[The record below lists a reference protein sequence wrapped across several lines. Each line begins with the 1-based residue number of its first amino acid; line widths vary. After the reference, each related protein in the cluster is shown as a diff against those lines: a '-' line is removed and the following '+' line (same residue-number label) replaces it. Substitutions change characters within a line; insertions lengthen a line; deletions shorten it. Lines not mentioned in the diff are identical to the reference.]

1 MIILRQKFF
10 AKGVRQFKK
19 LRKLQGEFEMNKQI
33 IKDCNAKLDSGTIT
47 KPEEIEEIK
56 RKLKIAE
63 FEYEASANKIIR
75 ENMVLDMRA
84 EKSGL
89 SDNDYLQKIKRKYG
103 SRMGDI
109 ISPQNHRDKRLE
121 LIDERDNL
129 IQQTINSKL
138 TANSEKRLKQKV
150 NHTISPNPILR
161 TEKDVIS
168 YVDNLSEEE
177 IKNMIDSGECV
188 SRDQLKRAFCKLISN
203 TKGSSSFHS
212 SCIKPQNDA
221 ILLPRGSN
229 AAVSMHEGIGHGTR
243 LSGGDVALNPA
254 RNENYLHPNF
264 HIRTEQAANE
274 RVKKVAKEIKIP
286 EEDLGKLDKALDSQ
300 VEANKIQEYSKEIY
314 GRWRK

>member
-10 AKGVRQFKK
+10 SKGVRQFKK

-89 SDNDYLQKIKRKYG
+89 SDNDYLQKIKGKYG

-121 LIDERDNL
+121 LTDERDNL

-161 TEKDVIS
+161 TEKDVVS

-177 IKNMIDSGECV
+177 IKNMIDSGECE
-188 SRDQLKRAFCKLISN
+188 SREHLKKTLRKRSSSI
-203 TKGSSSFHS
+203 KGSLSFHTPS
-212 SCIKPQNDA
+212 IKPQNDM
-221 ILLPRGSN
+221 ILLPRGTN
-229 AAVSMHEGIGHGTR
+229 AIVAAHEGLGHGTR

-264 HIRTEQAANE
+264 HIRSEQAANE
-274 RVKKVAKEIKIP
+274 EVKKVAKKMKFP
-286 EEDLGKLDKALDSQ
+286 QEDLEQLDKALDSQ
-300 VEANKIQEYSKEIY
+300 VEANKIHEYSKEIY